1 MKSVSDELKK
11 LRLMAE
17 KSLIKTDE
25 LDKVLAQVEASLERT
40 EARKIL
46 DKKHKL
52 LIIELAIEV
61 KNRTIKRSFSISR
74 Y

>member
-1 MKSVSDELKK
+1 MKSASEELKK

-17 KSLIKTDE
+17 KSLIKNDE

-46 DKKHKL
+46 DKKHK
-52 LIIELAIEV
+52 
-61 KNRTIKRSFSISR
+61 
-74 Y
+74 

>member
-11 LRLMAE
+11 LRLIAE

-40 EARKIL
+40 ETRKIL
-46 DKKHKL
+46 DKKHK
-52 LIIELAIEV
+52 
-61 KNRTIKRSFSISR
+61 
-74 Y
+74 

>member
-11 LRLMAE
+11 LRSMAE

-46 DKKHKL
+46 DKKHK
-52 LIIELAIEV
+52 
-61 KNRTIKRSFSISR
+61 
-74 Y
+74 

>member
-25 LDKVLAQVEASLERT
+25 LYKVLAQVEERLTRT
-40 EARKIL
+40 ESQKVSA
-46 DKKHKL
+46 
-52 LIIELAIEV
+52 
-61 KNRTIKRSFSISR
+61 KNKST
-74 Y
+74 

>member
-1 MKSVSDELKK
+1 MKSASEELEK

-46 DKKHKL
+46 DKKHK
-52 LIIELAIEV
+52 
-61 KNRTIKRSFSISR
+61 
-74 Y
+74 

>member
-1 MKSVSDELKK
+1 MKSASEELKK

-40 EARKIL
+40 EARRIL
-46 DKKHKL
+46 DKKHK
-52 LIIELAIEV
+52 
-61 KNRTIKRSFSISR
+61 
-74 Y
+74 